1 MKENS
6 KRIMTVSGA
15 IMTALAIALSLLAFL
30 TVTTR
35 AATGTGM
42 PAMSDVIPGEDG
54 TSALPLPEAG
64 NVDTDDVVTPND
76 TTRTPTVTTSTPNA
90 GSTPSGTTAGT
101 PGAASGDGTDTGMA
115 EEDGGSILGAVIA
128 VIVVV
133 AIILAVIALMPRK
146 KR

>member
-15 IMTALAIALSLLAFL
+15 MMTALAIALSMLAFI

-42 PAMSDVIPGEDG
+42 PAMSDIIPGEDG
-54 TSALPLPEAG
+54 TSALTLPEAG
-64 NVDTDDVVTPND
+64 NVDTNDVVTPND
-76 TTRTPTVTTSTPNA
+76 TTRTPMTLLPEPTSRPSVTNSPDVTS
-90 GSTPSGTTAGT
+90 SPSGT
-101 PGAASGDGTDTGMA
+101 DTDMT

-133 AIILAVIALMPRK
+133 AIILVVIALIPRK
-146 KR
+146 KK

>member
-15 IMTALAIALSLLAFL
+15 VMTALAIALSMLAFL

-42 PAMSDVIPGEDG
+42 PAMTDIIPDKDG
-54 TSALPLPEAG
+54 TSALTLPEAG
-64 NVDTDDVVTPND
+64 NVDTNDVVTPND
-76 TTRTPTVTTSTPNA
+76 TTRSPMTILPEPTSRPSVTSSPALTSAP
-90 GSTPSGTTAGT
+90 AGT
-101 PGAASGDGTDTGMA
+101 ATDTGMI
-115 EEDGGSILGAVIA
+115 EEEGGSILGAVIA

-133 AIILAVIALMPRK
+133 AIILVVIALIPRK